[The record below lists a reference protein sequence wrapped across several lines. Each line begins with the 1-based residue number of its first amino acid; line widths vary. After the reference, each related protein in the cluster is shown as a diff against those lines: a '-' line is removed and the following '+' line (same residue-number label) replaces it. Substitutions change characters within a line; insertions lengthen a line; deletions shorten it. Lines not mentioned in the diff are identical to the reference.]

1 MANFS
6 HVSSNTPDQFSRYRL
21 GKTVGVSVAA
31 TGNAVA
37 SIGIT
42 QGTKYIVRQ
51 ITVTNA
57 NKSLSTANVTILTTN
72 DGNTS
77 NAVSN
82 NVVLSSVTAA
92 TKYQDVG
99 LATAATTDVYTAGS
113 LYVKVNTAVTGG
125 TCDISVYGDIV
136 AL

>member
-6 HVSSNTPDQFSRYRL
+6 HVGSDTPDQFRYRL
-21 GKTVGVSVAA
+21 AKAVNVSVGA

-37 SIGIT
+37 ALT
-42 QGTKYIVRQ
+42 LEAGTSYIVRQ

-57 NKSLSTANVTILTTN
+57 NQSIATANVTILTSN

-77 NAVSN
+77 NAVCN

-92 TKYQDVG
+92 TKYQDIG
-99 LATAATTDVYTAGS
+99 LATAAASTVYTAGS
-113 LYVKVNTAVTGG
+113 LYVKVNTAVASG
-125 TCDISVYGDIV
+125 TCDISVYGEV
-136 AL
+136 VTL

>member
-6 HVSSNTPDQFSRYRL
+6 HVSSDTPDQFRYRL
-21 GKTVGVSVAA
+21 AKAVNVSVGA

-37 SIGIT
+37 ALT
-42 QGTKYIVRQ
+42 LEAGTSYIVRQ

-57 NKSLSTANVTILTTN
+57 NQSIATANVTILTSN

-92 TKYQDVG
+92 TKYQDIG
-99 LATAATTDVYTAGS
+99 LATAAASTVYTAGS
-113 LYVKVNTAVTGG
+113 LYVKVNTAVASG
-125 TCDISVYGDIV
+125 TCDISVYGEV
-136 AL
+136 VTL